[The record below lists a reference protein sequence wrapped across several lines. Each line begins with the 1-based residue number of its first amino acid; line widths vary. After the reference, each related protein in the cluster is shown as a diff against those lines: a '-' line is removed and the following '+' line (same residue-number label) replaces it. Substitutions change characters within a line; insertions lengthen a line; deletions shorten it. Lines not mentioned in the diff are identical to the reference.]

1 MRNSIN
7 YNSTAVQLTINESP
21 SISITNKSGTTD
33 LNGTNSIT
41 LKANYPVGS
50 TLNWLVNGQSS
61 GTNDSIVSNTIGWHT
76 LVATLNG
83 CSSRDSLKLFAP
95 VFVST
100 TGSNASG
107 DGSLANPY
115 ETIQFGIDQASSGG
129 KVYVLP
135 GTYEERILIDK
146 PLTLAS
152 DVMRTGDTNAIR
164 TTVIKPGSVGI
175 IQSATNSNITAYG
188 GVNISQLNEGHVQV
202 VGFSINDFQANYSG
216 SWDGSSAIS
225 VVYSSADIDFDNIIV
240 SGSKQAQGQ
249 GCCNAAVTLDVEY
262 SSNVSFTDVRFKN
275 NGEPSNSS
283 HRLAYLRQST
293 VGFDNVRWVNNDHF
307 SEIVRFGDN
316 TVATFTNNAFI
327 NGGGGQLFQLDASNI
342 DIVFNHVTIAN
353 NDDLNNIFSISGSN
367 NEIWFANSVLE
378 GDMTDYWMN
387 SYGSNNSMYVANS
400 VIGGTSKASFSTS
413 NLTLDTNGLTLFS
426 TPSLNNG
433 GSLKSSSPAIGI
445 GRTPTLLAGK
455 TLTSPSTD
463 LNGVNRPNPAGSNPD
478 AGAFESAKA
487 IGDFDVVRFLR
498 APM

>member
-1 MRNSIN
+1 M
-7 YNSTAVQLTINESP
+7 
-21 SISITNKSGTTD
+21 
-33 LNGTNSIT
+33 
-41 LKANYPVGS
+41 
-50 TLNWLVNGQSS
+50 
-61 GTNDSIVSNTIGWHT
+61 
-76 LVATLNG
+76 
-83 CSSRDSLKLFAP
+83 
-95 VFVST
+95 
-100 TGSNASG
+100 
-107 DGSLANPY
+107 
-115 ETIQFGIDQASSGG
+115 
-129 KVYVLP
+129 
-135 GTYEERILIDK
+135 
-146 PLTLAS
+146 
-152 DVMRTGDTNAIR
+152 
-164 TTVIKPGSVGI
+164 
-175 IQSATNSNITAYG
+175 
-188 GVNISQLNEGHVQV
+188 
-202 VGFSINDFQANYSG
+202 
-216 SWDGSSAIS
+216 
-225 VVYSSADIDFDNIIV
+225 
-240 SGSKQAQGQ
+240 
-249 GCCNAAVTLDVEY
+249 
-262 SSNVSFTDVRFKN
+262 RFKN

-283 HRLAYLRQST
+283 HRLAYLRKST

-378 GDMTDYWMN
+378 GYMTDYWMN

-433 GSLKSSSPAIGI
+433 GSLKPSSPAIGI

-478 AGAFESAKA
+478 AGAFESANA
-487 IGDFDVVRFLR
+487 I
-498 APM
+498 